1 MRRSVASNG
10 MDLQLLA
17 RVLWRFRFIVLIGL
31 GVALASA
38 FLLFVRVEF
47 DQTTGKPDL
56 FYREDEEWSVV
67 STLLVT
73 QPGFPWGRSILDTRG
88 DETVET
94 VPPADAPAT
103 TEQFADPTRFSTLA
117 PLYARLAT
125 SGAVR
130 RLMLRDGPIDGEIE
144 AKPVLLVDN
153 SSLTL
158 PLVELAVTADT
169 PELAQTL
176 THRAIGA
183 FDVFLSNQQKANAVP
198 ASERVIVTVVDRPDE
213 AELTRPRPLTLP
225 IVAFLGVILL
235 TLALV
240 FALENLWPRV
250 GVARYRELPPHRA
263 A

>member
-1 MRRSVASNG
+1 

-17 RVLWRFRFIVLIGL
+17 RVLWRFRFVVLLGF
-31 GVALASA
+31 GVALAAA

-56 FYREDEEWSVV
+56 LYREDEEWSVV

-73 QPGFPWGRSILDTRG
+73 QPGFPWGRSILDTSAN
-88 DETVET
+88 ETVET
-94 VPPADAPAT
+94 LPPADAAAT

-130 RLMLRDGPIDGEIE
+130 RLMLRDGPVDGEIE

-158 PLVELAVTADT
+158 PLVELVVTAST

-176 THRAIGA
+176 TRRAIGA
-183 FDVFLSNQQKANAVP
+183 FDTFLSNQQRANAVP

-213 AELTRPRPLTLP
+213 AELSRPRPLTLS
-225 IVAFLGVILL
+225 IVAFLGVILA

-240 FALENLWPRV
+240 FVLENLWPRV
-250 GVARYRELPPHRA
+250 SLTRYTEFPPQRLV
-263 A
+263 